1 MKILRLNYGKLT
13 EKIGEYDQE
22 KKLMV
27 DDYMLDE
34 VLDKIKR
41 IKAMKCLIDTDNK
54 LPNNVA

>member
-1 MKILRLNYGKLT
+1 MIRK
-13 EKIGEYDQE
+13 